1 MAGYPFSHQADM
13 IFMYGKANG
22 NSRLASRLYYE
33 SFPDRQQPT
42 HSTFAAV
49 FNRLH
54 ETGTL
59 LPSTADRGVQRQRR
73 TPDLEENILQR
84 VEEDPGRINLRCP
97 RPSSR
102 SVQLFEREFLATN
115 YAHNSTIPRIHRL
128 GNGLPAHIDLFSMS
142 DTSFKRE
149 VTKYLSGHT

>member
-1 MAGYPFSHQADM
+1 YPFSHQADM

-33 SFPDRQQPT
+33 SFPNRQQPT

-84 VEEDPGRINLRCP
+84 VEEDPGVSTRQRIIIMERALGRRNRAEILGCV
-97 RPSSR
+97 PSL
-102 SVQLFEREFLATN
+102 QALEMGKN
-115 YAHNSTIPRIHRL
+115 
-128 GNGLPAHIDLFSMS
+128 
-142 DTSFKRE
+142 
-149 VTKYLSGHT
+149 